1 MPACE
6 HVPAP
11 FVAARAD
18 ACEECDSRFNLRVCA
33 TCGHVGCCDSQAG
46 HARTHYEETGH
57 PVMQSAPAGQG
68 FTWCY
73 THDAYLDL
81 DHPEVQATDR

>member
-1 MPACE
+1 
-6 HVPAP
+6 
-11 FVAARAD
+11 
-18 ACEECDSRFNLRVCA
+18 
-33 TCGHVGCCDSQAG
+33 
-46 HARTHYEETGH
+46 
-57 PVMQSAPAGQG
+57 MQSAPAGQG